1 MWPRPS
7 TCRGRRRNTV
17 GKTTDAAAIWGNLLP
32 RCRAPPAL
40 AASASSTPS
49 ASRPRPHS
57 SAVRAASLYLVSCLI
72 STRSWV
78 RIPVGVPCA
87 QYSNIRALRPRG
99 GIGRH
104 RDLKSRCLRACG
116 FESRRG
122 HHSIA
127 IQTLTLRN
135 SPGGRL
141 SRGPSPTSCRGGRF
155 SSGSNPCHSPQ
166 SCAGQ
171 LVERPVEPCFQADI
185 ATGVRHADRAG
196 RLIGSTCWLITS
208 VIRLATSTAAHI
220 LRR

>member
-1 MWPRPS
+1 MP
-7 TCRGRRRNTV
+7 GRRRNTV

-32 RCRAPPAL
+32 RCRAPPVL

-78 RIPVGVPCA
+78 RIPVGVLTPLLFIYWGA
-87 QYSNIRALRPRG
+87 SRLRG

-122 HHSIA
+122 HSLNKRGRPR
-127 IQTLTLRN
+127 TLPDDQQHRRALTR
-135 SPGGRL
+135 R
-141 SRGPSPTSCRGGRF
+141 
-155 SSGSNPCHSPQ
+155 HQ
-166 SCAGQ
+166 SCGPAEK
-171 LVERPVEPCFQADI
+171 LM
-185 ATGVRHADRAG
+185 RHAGPTEFARHLKTVA
-196 RLIGSTCWLITS
+196 S
-208 VIRLATSTAAHI
+208 
-220 LRR
+220 